1 MWFWKWNFQA
11 ADTSLVIKVWSKVLC
26 DRIHRLPN
34 LTIWVGFSL
43 IFLPKVAYY
52 ATNNPNHVFPL
63 FFLSCVK
70 VCFHTI
76 LNKSKNIV
84 FHVKVP
90 PPLYLPLIDFKLQSL
105 VELYIS
111 PPYQA
116 AACPLAY
123 ASSIVLDNSFRK
135 HSTIISQYIWLD
147 LWKHGFSECLR
158 VLC

>member
-52 ATNNPNHVFPL
+52 ATNNPNYVFPL

-84 FHVKVP
+84 FHVNVP
-90 PPLYLPLIDFKLQSL
+90 PFLVFAFDWLLASISSL
-105 VELYIS
+105 AIS
-111 PPYQA
+111 PRYQA
-116 AACPLAY
+116 AVFPLAY